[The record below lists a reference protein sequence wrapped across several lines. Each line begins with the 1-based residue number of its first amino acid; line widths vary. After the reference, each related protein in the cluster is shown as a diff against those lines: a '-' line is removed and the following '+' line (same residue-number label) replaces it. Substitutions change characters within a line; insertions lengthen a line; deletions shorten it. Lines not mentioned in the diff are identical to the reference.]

1 MLINFNVNTFEDYK
15 DFNCKDKL
23 LKNYKVSLG
32 VKREIG
38 RVNWNGFF
46 TLYIKEVKR
55 FTNVFLQTITAPM
68 VTTLLFVIVFSI
80 AIDRSAGFQGIPFIT
95 FLVPGLIMMSVIQN
109 AFANV
114 SSAFMTAK
122 VQGSI
127 VDLLMSPLG
136 PIEILIA
143 HALAGVTR
151 GLFVFIGSFLLLWS
165 LGILSLPNHF
175 FWMILFLFQGAFTL
189 AIIGMLA
196 GIWAQKFDQLAII
209 SNFIIQPLAFLSGTF
224 YSIERLPETLKIVAY
239 CNPIFYA
246 IDGLRFSFLGI
257 SDASPIQGTLILF
270 LCNLGLSFFAWYV
283 LKSGYRLRS

>member
-1 MLINFNVNTFEDYK
+1 MKNK
-15 DFNCKDKL
+15 DFK
-23 LKNYKVSLG
+23 LG

-38 RVNWNGFF
+38 KINWVSLF

-80 AIDRSAGFQGIPFIT
+80 AIDRSAGFNEVPFIT

-109 AFANV
+109 SFANA

-127 VDLLMSPLG
+127 VDLLMAPLG

-143 HALAGVTR
+143 HTLASLTR
-151 GLFVFIGSFLLLWS
+151 GLCVFTASFLLLWI
-165 LGILSLPNHF
+165 LGIIDFPKYF
-175 FWMILFLFQGAFTL
+175 IWMILYLIQGGITL
-189 AIIGMLA
+189 AIIGMLT
-196 GIWAQKFDQLAII
+196 GIWAQKFDQLSII
-209 SNFIIQPLAFLSGTF
+209 SNFVIQPLAFLSGTF
-224 YSIERLPETLKIVAY
+224 YSIERLPESLKILAY

-246 IDGLRFSFLGI
+246 IDGLRFSFIGL
-257 SDASPIQGTLILF
+257 SDASPLLGSLVLLCCNFALSILV
-270 LCNLGLSFFAWYV
+270 WYV
-283 LKSGYRLRS
+283 LKTGYRLRS